1 MSGSKKAWARQHLN
15 DPYVKQANTQGYRS
29 RAAYKLDEII
39 SRHLKIRPG
48 ETIIEL
54 GSAPGAWTQY
64 LVRHHYRVIACD
76 LLEME
81 PVKGAEFVLGD
92 FLLEKTQSQ
101 MQALLTGKCKLV
113 ISDMAPDLTGSD
125 ITDQARMH
133 ELVTAIL
140 MFCEQCMD
148 AEGTLLL
155 KLFNGRDYQ
164 LMVSDIRKHFTKTK
178 VIKPSASR
186 SSSKEVYF
194 LAQGFKI

>member
-1 MSGSKKAWARQHLN
+1 
-15 DPYVKQANTQGYRS
+15 
-29 RAAYKLDEII
+29 
-39 SRHLKIRPG
+39 
-48 ETIIEL
+48 
-54 GSAPGAWTQY
+54 
-64 LVRHHYRVIACD
+64 
-76 LLEME
+76 ME

-92 FLLEKTQSQ
+92 FLQEKTQSQ

-140 MFCEQCMD
+140 MFCGQCMD